1 MDKAAERHAA
11 RTPEQ
16 IAEIQQ
22 RAAERQKRISKEK
35 AYSHYGDRILRY
47 MDGISDVDTSSL
59 SKTIQQRD
67 FALIKLEADKLKSL
81 GKQILSLK
89 RLDDPM
95 QVAKDYSMAD
105 AISVNKAV
113 ESRLARESTELFARK
128 SFLESEIRWVEAHY
142 IRFVLCIIP

>member
-1 MDKAAERHAA
+1 
-11 RTPEQ
+11 
-16 IAEIQQ
+16 
-22 RAAERQKRISKEK
+22 
-35 AYSHYGDRILRY
+35 

-59 SKTIQQRD
+59 SKAIQQRD

-113 ESRLARESTELFARK
+113 ESRLARESTELFARRVSSK
-128 SFLESEIRWVEAHY
+128 VKLDGLKLIRSMPHRKLRKMRIRKNLPSFKER
-142 IRFVLCIIP
+142 